1 MPEAIAK
8 AKLNYLRQSPY
19 KVREVADLV
28 RGQSVNRSLSLL
40 RYAKKRAA
48 ADLLQ
53 LLESAV
59 ANLQVKQEAD
69 YDDERLYV
77 SLLVVDEGPTLK
89 RYQPMSLGRAG
100 MVRKR
105 TCHIRL
111 ELGERPPGK
120 GAASKRRRKA

>member
-8 AKLNYLRQSPY
+8 AKLNHLRQSPY
-19 KVREVADLV
+19 KMREVADLV
-28 RGQSVNRSLSLL
+28 RGQSVSHSLSLL
-40 RYAKKRAA
+40 RHTKKRAA
-48 ADLLQ
+48 VDLLQ

-59 ANLQVKQEAD
+59 ANLQAKGEGD

-105 TCHIRL
+105 TCRVRL
-111 ELGERPPGK
+111 ELGERPEKGSASEHRGK
-120 GAASKRRRKA
+120 A

>member
-19 KVREVADLV
+19 KVRKVADLV
-28 RGQSVNRSLSLL
+28 RGQSVSRSLSLL
-40 RYAKKRAA
+40 RYAKRRAA
-48 ADLLQ
+48 VDLLQ

-59 ANLQVKQEAD
+59 ANLQAKEAR
-69 YDDERLYV
+69 YDDERVYV
-77 SLLVVDEGPTLK
+77 SLLIVDEGPTLK

-111 ELGERPPGK
+111 ELGERPEK
-120 GAASKRRRKA
+120 DTASKRRGKA

>member
-8 AKLNYLRQSPY
+8 AKLSYLRQSPY
-19 KVREVADLV
+19 KVRKVADLV

-40 RYAKKRAA
+40 RYAKRRAA

-59 ANLQVKQEAD
+59 ANLQVKQEGD

-111 ELGERPPGK
+111 ELGERPEK
-120 GAASKRRRKA
+120 GPASKRRRKA

>member
-40 RYAKKRAA
+40 RYAKRRAA

-59 ANLQVKQEAD
+59 ANLQVKQEGD

-111 ELGERPPGK
+111 ELGERPEKAP
-120 GAASKRRRKA
+120 ASKRRGKA